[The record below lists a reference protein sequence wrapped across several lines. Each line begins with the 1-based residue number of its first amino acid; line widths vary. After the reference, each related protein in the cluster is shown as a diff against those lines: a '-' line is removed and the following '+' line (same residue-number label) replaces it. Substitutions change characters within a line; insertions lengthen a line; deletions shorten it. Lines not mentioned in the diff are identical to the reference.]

1 MCEHAACRP
10 TPEAERARRCGSPA
24 HTAAVRTASRP
35 RRHPPGSPGPP
46 PPDGDGDHAT
56 RTCCAS
62 CSSHAPCGTQLTT
75 SVSIGI
81 ACVLPSSWTPSPPL
95 IDIPSHII
103 ADRNTS
109 QWHSVLKTRVPRKQQ
124 AHDHQTH
131 IAATSEGD
139 PRQWVQPRVSGHD
152 ESKLLCRAR
161 PSARPARRG
170 LRLHLFCGRRFHFLA
185 TTRSSVGASSGH
197 QRSKPCRLGG
207 VIDIFTATSG
217 GR

>member
-1 MCEHAACRP
+1 MPLAGRRRRRSARAGAVAPRTQPQCAPRAARAVTRPDPLAHRRPMATATTRHAPA
-10 TPEAERARRCGSPA
+10 ARAAHRMLHVAHSSPL
-24 HTAAVRTASRP
+24 RSPSAS
-35 RRHPPGSPGPP
+35 H
-46 PPDGDGDHAT
+46 
-56 RTCCAS
+56 AS
-62 CSSHAPCGTQLTT
+62 CL
-75 SVSIGI
+75 
-81 ACVLPSSWTPSPPL
+81 LRRTPSPPL

-109 QWHSVLKTRVPRKQQ
+109 QRHSVLKTRVPRKQQ